1 MAQLT
6 FEVASILFSK
16 DGFAAVRTTNGA
28 SVSGKF
34 RPVEGLVYKA
44 DGQWE
49 SHPTYGPQF
58 KVASAL
64 AQKLTT
70 PEALGRFLS
79 RKLKGKGIGEAVIG
93 HLVTACSE
101 SNLDLEAMLDNNER
115 ELLIDCVGKR
125 NESKVDI
132 LLKHW
137 ADVKPQADLV
147 SPLLGLG
154 LSDAAADSCVHMWG
168 KEAYE
173 QVTKY
178 PYQLMLKVSGVS
190 FLTAD
195 KIARG
200 MGQIGLQDTV
210 RLEAALATGLRDATS
225 LGDLGVL
232 RRTLITKTLP
242 LVNESVLENGRRK
255 LAPGVELV
263 VPSSLLEST
272 LDDMIKSTKHAGTEF
287 GFARTLIEYPDSKG
301 NSVVWYKPLV
311 DAEDAIAKRIVSF
324 DAKPRHDLIAN
335 LGKFC
340 ARHAAV
346 LAPEQEAAVKMA
358 LTHPVSVITGGPGCG
373 KSFLLKV
380 LLTALDSADI
390 KGHLCAP
397 TGKAAKRI
405 TESTGRPASTI
416 HSLLGAKPTGGW
428 NFDQHNPLT
437 AGYLVIDEASMVD
450 TELMDGAL
458 AAAESNCRIILVG
471 DVDQLASVGPG
482 QVLRD
487 LINSEVLPVTRLTR
501 GFRFSG
507 GIASA
512 ARKINAGVYP
522 ESSEDGQFVLVETEE
537 PAKAILEAAKELK
550 KSGVDEDDIQIL
562 APTHKGTAGC
572 VELNAVMQGLFNPI
586 TAKSAPSLK
595 RESGTIYPGDRVIQ
609 LKNEKELR
617 IVNGDIG
624 LVESISASKGD
635 VVLNLPD
642 RDKSIHMTSEKAQN
656 LGLAYA
662 ITVHKSQGAEAPYV
676 LMALDPASVFMLRR
690 NLVYTGITRGS
701 KQVMLF
707 TSPSTL
713 ASAVRRGEPIE
724 GSRRTS
730 LVEKLKAAYAL
741 KVSSVTASAAP
752 SSATMS
758 DYEDLP
764 F

>member
-1 MAQLT
+1 MSELT

-28 SVSGKF
+28 SVNGKF

-44 DGQWE
+44 DGKWE
-49 SHPTYGPQF
+49 THPTYGPQF
-58 KVASAL
+58 KVVSAV

-70 PEALGRFLS
+70 PAALGRFLA
-79 RKLKGKGIGEAVIG
+79 RKLKGTGVGESVIG
-93 HLVTACSE
+93 HLVTACTE
-101 SNLDLEAMLDNNER
+101 GNLDLESMLDNNER

-125 NESKVDI
+125 NASKVDV

-137 ADVKPQADLV
+137 ASVKPQADLV

-154 LSDAAADSCVHMWG
+154 LSDAAADSCVQMWG
-168 KEAYE
+168 KGAYE
-173 QVTKY
+173 QVTKH
-178 PYQLMLKVSGVS
+178 PYQLMLKVAGVS

-195 KIARG
+195 KIARN
-200 MGQIGLQDTV
+200 MGKIGLQDTV

-225 LGDLGVL
+225 MGDLGVL
-232 RRTLITKTLP
+232 RRTLITKTMP
-242 LVNESVLENGRRK
+242 LVNESVVENGRRK
-255 LAPGVELV
+255 LAPDVELV

-272 LDDMIKSTKHAGTEF
+272 LDDMIKSTKHAGAEF
-287 GFARTLIEYPDSKG
+287 GFARKLIEYPDSKG

-311 DAEDAIAKRIVSF
+311 DAEDAIARRLTEF
-324 DAKPRHDLIAN
+324 DAEPRPDLIAD

-340 ARHAAV
+340 ARHSAA
-346 LAPEQEAAVKMA
+346 LAPEQETAVKMA
-358 LTHPVSVITGGPGCG
+358 LTHPVLVITGGPGCG

-380 LLTALDSADI
+380 LLTALDAAGL

-405 TESTGRPASTI
+405 TESTGRPAATI
-416 HSLLGAKPTGGW
+416 HSLLGVKATGGW
-428 NFDQHNPLT
+428 NFDQNNPLS

-450 TELMDGAL
+450 TELMAAIL
-458 AAAESNCRIILVG
+458 AATPTKCRVIIVG

-487 LINSEVLPVTRLTR
+487 LINSEVIPVTRLTR

-537 PAKAILEAAKELK
+537 PAKAILEAAKELR
-550 KSGVDEDDIQIL
+550 KSGINENDIQIL

-572 VELNAVMQGLFNPI
+572 VSLNAAIQGLFNPI
-586 TAKSAPSLK
+586 TSKKSPSLK

-617 IVNGDIG
+617 LVNGDIG
-624 LVESISASKGD
+624 LVEYISSSKGD

-642 RDKSIHMTSEKAQN
+642 RDKSVNLTSEQAQN

-690 NLVYTGITRGS
+690 NLVYTGVTRGS

-707 TSPSTL
+707 TSASTL
-713 ASAVRRGEPIE
+713 ASAVRRGEPVE

-730 LVEKLKAAYAL
+730 LVEKLKATFSL
-741 KVSSVTASAAP
+741 KAATTTAPAKSIAA
-752 SSATMS
+752 TIS
-758 DYEDLP
+758 DFEDVP